1 MLIPDKSRLHFFHN
15 DLDSLR
21 LENQLM
27 ADLLTAGASPAAAN
41 DRYVEL
47 ADRNQDSL
55 ACFFNLATAM
65 SQIHLTHGTVL
76 DYMRQVIWDDPKN
89 QFAQDRFFGF
99 ADAKLIDEV
108 TIAAGQHHF
117 AQEPHPETFHPGST
131 LSYKET
137 QFGEA
142 NVQLTFHQNDPAPQ
156 ADWVKIEPDIDYY
169 KDLAAHGLL
178 EVLRNK
184 ITRGLTV
191 PKEVYVLRWI
201 AGRQAGTP
209 DFNPPFEIV

>member
-1 MLIPDKSRLHFFHN
+1 MLIPDSSRFHFFHD

-21 LENQLM
+21 LENRGM
-27 ADLLTAGASPAAAN
+27 ADLLTAGSSPSAAN
-41 DRYVEL
+41 DRYVVL
-47 ADRNQDSL
+47 ADKSQESL
-55 ACFFNLATAM
+55 ACFFNLTTAM
-65 SQIHLTHGTVL
+65 SQINLTHGTVL
-76 DYMRQVIWDDPKN
+76 DYLRQVIWDDPKFA
-89 QFAQDRFFGF
+89 FAQDRFFGF
-99 ADAKLIDEV
+99 AEAKLIDEV
-108 TIAAGQHHF
+108 TIAAGQRHF

-131 LSYKET
+131 LSYKQT

-142 NVQLTFHQNDPAPQ
+142 NVQLAFHQNDPAPQ
-156 ADWVKIEPDIDYY
+156 PGWLEIEPDIDYY
-169 KDLAAHGLL
+169 KDLAAHGLR

-184 ITRGLTV
+184 ITNGLTN